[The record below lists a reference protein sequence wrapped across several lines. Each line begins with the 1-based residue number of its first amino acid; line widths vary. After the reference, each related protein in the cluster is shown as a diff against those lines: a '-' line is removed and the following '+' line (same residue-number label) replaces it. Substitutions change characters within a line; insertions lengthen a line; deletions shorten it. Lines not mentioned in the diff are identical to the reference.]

1 MLMAGLALFSATSL
15 GVALVRSPWL
25 LLSARALAGL
35 GAALALPAALGLI
48 IASIPEGRLR
58 DRALGYMSASI
69 DAAMVAG
76 AVLGGLVTFALG
88 WPWVFLL
95 VGFAAAAE
103 AAAADKGTA
112 AGLFQTFTHVG
123 GAVVLAGLVVAFAA
137 AGRETALM
145 LGAALL
151 AAGAVVAWALLRNA
165 DR

>member
-1 MLMAGLALFSATSL
+1 M
-15 GVALVRSPWL
+15 VIWL
-25 LLSARALAGL
+25 SQA
-35 GAALALPAALGLI
+35 PA
-48 IASIPEGRLR
+48 E
-58 DRALGYMSASI
+58 DGYW
-69 DAAMVAG
+69 
-76 AVLGGLVTFALG
+76 AVLKPAYSIAGFTFAT
-88 WPWVFLL
+88 
-95 VGFAAAAE
+95 AAVPLTAEATAE

-123 GAVVLAGLVVAFAA
+123 GAVVLAVLVVAFAA